1 MMTGFALIEHT
12 ADVGVRAWGG
22 SEEAVF
28 EEAAKGMFS
37 LVCDP
42 QTVGSEETLLVS
54 VEAPLADHELLL
66 VAWLNELLYIFEVRR
81 ILFSEFRVLELG
93 ESTLKAEVAGEP
105 LGSQHAVC
113 GGVKAATYHALKLAR
128 TTDGWEAEVI
138 LDV

>member
-1 MMTGFALIEHT
+1 MTTGFTFIDHT

-42 QTVGSEETLLVS
+42 QTVGSEETLSVS
-54 VEAPLADHELLL
+54 VEAPPADHELLL
-66 VAWLNELLYIFEVRR
+66 VAWLNELLYLFEARR

-93 ESTLKAEVAGEP
+93 ESTLKAEVAGEA
-105 LGSQHAVC
+105 LGSHHAVC
-113 GGVKAATYHALKLAR
+113 GGVKAATYHGLKLAR
-128 TTDGWEAEVI
+128 TKDGWEAEVI

>member
-1 MMTGFALIEHT
+1 MTAGFTLFEHT

-22 SEEAVF
+22 SRETVF

-42 QTVGSEETLLVS
+42 QTVGREEKLPVR
-54 VEAPLADHELLL
+54 VEAPSGDFELLL
-66 VAWLNELLYIFEVRR
+66 VAWLNELLYLFEAQR
-81 ILFSEFRVLELG
+81 IVFSEFRVLELTANG
-93 ESTLKAEVAGEP
+93 LTAEVAGEA
-105 LGSQHAVC
+105 LGSHHAVC
-113 GGVKAATYHALKLAR
+113 GGVKAATYHGLKLAP

>member
-1 MMTGFALIEHT
+1 MTTGFTLIDHT

-42 QTVGSEETLLVS
+42 GTVARLERLEVS
-54 VEAPLADHELLL
+54 VEAASADHELLL
-66 VAWLNELLYIFEVRR
+66 VAWLNELLYLFEARR
-81 ILFSEFRVLELG
+81 ILFSGFRIIELG
-93 ESTLKAEVAGEP
+93 ESGLMAEVTGETMGP
-105 LGSQHAVC
+105 QHAVC
-113 GGVKAATYHALKLAR
+113 GGVKAATYHGLKL
-128 TTDGWEAEVI
+128 THTGEGWEAEVI

>member
-1 MMTGFALIEHT
+1 MTTGFALIEHT

-42 QTVGSEETLLVS
+42 QTVGSEETLSVS
-54 VEAPLADHELLL
+54 VEAPSADHELLL
-66 VAWLNELLYIFEVRR
+66 VAWLNELLYLFEARR

-93 ESTLKAEVAGEP
+93 ESTLKAEVAGEA
-105 LGSQHAVC
+105 LGSHHAVC
-113 GGVKAATYHALKLAR
+113 GGVKAATYHGLKLAR
-128 TTDGWEAEVI
+128 TDDGWEAEVI

>member
-1 MMTGFALIEHT
+1 MTAGFTLFEHT

-42 QTVGSEETLLVS
+42 QTVGSEEKLAVS
-54 VEAPLADHELLL
+54 VESPTADHELLL
-66 VAWLNELLYIFEVRR
+66 VAWLNELLYLFEARR
-81 ILFSEFRVLELG
+81 ILFSEFRLLELG
-93 ESTLKAEVAGEP
+93 DSGLKAEVAGEP
-105 LGSQHAVC
+105 LGTHHAVC
-113 GGVKAATYHALKLAR
+113 GGVKAATYHGLKLAR
-128 TTDGWEAEVI
+128 TDGGWEAEVI

>member
-1 MMTGFALIEHT
+1 MRAGFALFEHT

-42 QTVGSEETLLVS
+42 QTVGSEETVIVD
-54 VEAPLADHELLL
+54 VEAPTADHELLL
-66 VAWLNELLYIFEVRR
+66 VAWLNELLYLFEARR
-81 ILFSEFRVLELG
+81 LLFSGFRVLELG
-93 ESTLKAEVAGEP
+93 ESTLRAEVVGEA
-105 LGSQHAVC
+105 LGSHHRVC
-113 GGVKAATYHALKLAR
+113 GGVKAATYHGLKLVR
-128 TTDGWEAEVI
+128 SDDRWEAEVI